1 MLAKKTRQI
10 NDPFFKRQAMVK
22 AAQPVLDIA
31 KREVPVDTG
40 ALKDSLEIVE
50 NEDGARVQTDKEYAG
65 SVEYLDHPYMRIAAK
80 ESARDIERI
89 AAKEFKKQIE
99 KN

>member
-1 MLAKKTRQI
+1 
-10 NDPFFKRQAMVK
+10 MVK